1 MSNHLLVAVGL
12 FSLSYIAIISE
23 KINRMIVAMLGAVLM
38 IGFQVLSQEEAFGII
53 DFNTIGLLIGMM
65 VIVNILKRTGF
76 FQYLAIKMAK
86 AANGDPWKILFLF
99 ALTTVV
105 SSAFLDNVTT
115 VLLLAPVTFVIADTL
130 KMNPIPFMV
139 PMIFASNIGGTSTI
153 IGDATTI
160 MIGSATNFSFLY
172 FMKNMAPIALIAFAV
187 LILSMKFIYGK
198 SLKASDENRAAIFAL
213 DESKTISDKNLLI
226 KSLVILGI
234 TILGFILHQNLHLES
249 ATVALGGAMA
259 LLLLSKIDPEEILME
274 IEWNTI
280 FFFIGLFILVG
291 SLEKVGVIGML
302 AEKIVSLTDGNQ
314 FMTAMLILWI
324 AAILSSILD
333 NVPFVATMIPL
344 LKSMEQLTGVTTP
357 VVWFA
362 LAAGACLGGNGTL
375 IGASC
380 NVIIGGMLEKRNH
393 KIGFIEYMKIAYPT
407 MLLSIAAIAI
417 YMTVVYF

>member
-1 MSNHLLVAVGL
+1 MSNHLLIAVGL
-12 FSLSYIAIISE
+12 FSLTYIAIISE

-38 IGFQVLSQEEAFGII
+38 IGFQVLSQEEAFGIV

-65 VIVNILKRTGF
+65 IIVNILKRTGF
-76 FQYLAIKMAK
+76 FQFLAIKMAK
-86 AANGDPWKILFLF
+86 IAKGDPWKILFLF
-99 ALTTVV
+99 AMTTAI

-160 MIGSATNFSFLY
+160 MIGSATNFDFLY
-172 FMKNMAPIALIAFAV
+172 FLKNMGPIALIAFIV
-187 LILSMKFIYGK
+187 MIISMKFIYGK
-198 SLKASDENRAAIFAL
+198 QLKVTEENRKAVFEL
-213 DESKTISDKNLLI
+213 DESKTISDKPLLI
-226 KSLVILGI
+226 KSGVVLGV
-234 TILGFILHQNLHLES
+234 TILGFITHQALGLES
-249 ATVALGGAMA
+249 ATIALFGAMV
-259 LLLLSKIDPEEILME
+259 LLLLSKLDPEEILME

-291 SLEKVGVIGML
+291 SLEKVGVITML
-302 AEKIVSLTDGNQ
+302 AEQIVNLTQGNL
-314 FMTAMLILWI
+314 FMTTMLILWV
-324 AAILSSILD
+324 AAILSSFLD

-344 LKSMEQLTGVTTP
+344 LQNLEKITSVNAP
-357 VVWFA
+357 VLWFA

-380 NVIIGGMLEKRNH
+380 NVIIGGMLEKRGN
-393 KIGFIEYMKIAYPT
+393 KINFVDYLKVAFPT
-407 MLLSIAAIAI
+407 MILSIAAIAI
-417 YMTVVYF
+417 YFSVIYF

>member
-1 MSNHLLVAVGL
+1 MSNHLLVAVSI
-12 FSLSYIAIISE
+12 FSLSYITIISE
-23 KINRMIVAMLGAVLM
+23 KINRMIVALLGAVLM
-38 IGFQVLSQEEAFGII
+38 IGFHVLSQEEAFGIV

-65 VIVNILKRTGF
+65 IIVNILKRTGF

-86 AANGDPWKILFLF
+86 AANGDPWKIVFLF
-99 ALTTVV
+99 ALTTTV

-160 MIGSATNFSFLY
+160 MIGSATKFDFLY
-172 FMKNMAPIALIAFAV
+172 YAKNMAPIALIAFTV
-187 LILSMKFIYGK
+187 MILAMKLIYGK
-198 SLKASDENRAAIFAL
+198 ALKSSEENRKAIFAL
-213 DESKTISDKNLLI
+213 DETKTISNKSLLI
-226 KSLVILGI
+226 KCGI
-234 TILGFILHQNLHLES
+234 VLLFTILGFIMHQSLGLES
-249 ATVALGGAMA
+249 ATIALGGATI
-259 LLLLSKIDPEEILME
+259 LLLLSGLDPEEILVE

-291 SLEKVGVIGML
+291 SLEKVGVISLM
-302 AEKIVSLTDGNQ
+302 AEKIVALTQGNMY
-314 FMTAMLILWI
+314 MTAMLVLWV

-344 LKSMEQLTGVTTP
+344 LQNMEQLTGVQAP
-357 VVWFA
+357 VLWWA

-393 KIGFIEYMKIAYPT
+393 KINFLQYMKIAFPT
-407 MLLSIAAIAI
+407 MIASIAAIAVYI
-417 YMTVVYF
+417 TVFYF

>member
-1 MSNHLLVAVGL
+1 MGNQLLIAVSI
-12 FSLSYIAIISE
+12 FSLSYITIISE
-23 KINRMIVAMLGAVLM
+23 KINRMIVAMFGAVLM
-38 IGFQVLSQEEAFGII
+38 IGFHVLSQEEAFGIV

-65 VIVNILKRTGF
+65 IIVNILKRTGF

-86 AANGDPWKILFLF
+86 MANGDPWKIVFLF
-99 ALTTVV
+99 ALTTTV

-160 MIGSATNFSFLY
+160 MIGSATKFDFLY
-172 FMKNMAPIALIAFAV
+172 YAKNMAPIALIAFTV
-187 LILSMKFIYGK
+187 MILAMKLIYGK
-198 SLKASDENRAAIFAL
+198 ALKSSEENRKAIFAL
-213 DESKTISDKNLLI
+213 DETKTISNKSLLI
-226 KSLVILGI
+226 KCGI
-234 TILGFILHQNLHLES
+234 VLLFTILGFIMHQSLGLES
-249 ATVALGGAMA
+249 ATIALGGATI
-259 LLLLSKIDPEEILME
+259 LLLLSGLDPEEILVE

-291 SLEKVGVIGML
+291 SLEKVGVISLM
-302 AEKIVSLTDGNQ
+302 AEKIVALTQGNMY
-314 FMTAMLILWI
+314 MTAMLVLWV

-344 LKSMEQLTGVTTP
+344 LQNMEQLTGVQAP
-357 VVWFA
+357 VLWWA

-393 KIGFIEYMKIAYPT
+393 KINFLQYMKIAFPT
-407 MLLSIAAIAI
+407 MIASIAAIAVYI
-417 YMTVVYF
+417 TVFYF

>member
-12 FSLSYIAIISE
+12 FSLSYVAIISE

-198 SLKASDENRAAIFAL
+198 SLKASEENRAAIFSL

-226 KSLVILGI
+226 KSLVVLGI

-249 ATVALGGAMA
+249 ATVALGGAMT

-291 SLEKVGVIGML
+291 SLEKVGVIAML
-302 AEKIVSLTDGNQ
+302 ASKIVAVTNGNE

-344 LKSMEQLTGVTTP
+344 LKSMEQLTGTSAP

-407 MLLSIAAIAI
+407 MLLSIAAITV

>member
-12 FSLSYIAIISE
+12 FSLSYVAIISE

-105 SSAFLDNVTT
+105 SSALLDNVTT
-115 VLLLAPVTFVIADTL
+115 ILLLAPVTFVIADTL

-172 FMKNMAPIALIAFAV
+172 FAKNMAPIAFIAFVV
-187 LILSMKFIYGK
+187 LIISMKFIYGK
-198 SLKASDENRAAIFAL
+198 NLSASEENRAAIFSL
-213 DESKTISDKNLLI
+213 DETKTISDKKLLI
-226 KSLVILGI
+226 KSLVVLGI
-234 TILGFILHQNLHLES
+234 TIIGFILHQNLHLES
-249 ATVALGGAMA
+249 ATVALGGAMI
-259 LLLLSKIDPEEILME
+259 LLLISNIDPEEILME

-302 AEKIVSLTDGNQ
+302 AEKIVALTNGNQ

-393 KIGFIEYMKIAYPT
+393 KIGFIEYMKVAYPT
-407 MLLSIAAIAI
+407 MILSIAAITV

>member
-1 MSNHLLVAVGL
+1 MGNQLLIAVSI
-12 FSLSYIAIISE
+12 FSLSYITIISE
-23 KINRMIVAMLGAVLM
+23 KINRMIVALLGAVLM
-38 IGFQVLSQEEAFGII
+38 IGFHVLNQEEAFGIV

-65 VIVNILKRTGF
+65 IIVNILKRTGF

-86 AANGDPWKILFLF
+86 AANGDPWKIVFLF
-99 ALTTVV
+99 ALTTTV

-160 MIGSATNFSFLY
+160 MIGSATKFDFIY
-172 FMKNMAPIALIAFAV
+172 FAKNMVPICLIAFGVMIIA
-187 LILSMKFIYGK
+187 MKLIYGK
-198 SLKASDENRAAIFAL
+198 ALQSTEENRKAIFAL
-213 DESKTISDKNLLI
+213 DETKTISNKNLLI
-226 KSLVILGI
+226 KCGAVLLL
-234 TILGFILHQNLHLES
+234 TIIGFISHQALGLES
-249 ATVALGGAMA
+249 ATIALGGATV
-259 LLLLSKIDPEEILME
+259 LLLLSGIDPEEILME

-291 SLEKVGVIGML
+291 SLEKVGVISMM
-302 AEKIVSLTDGNQ
+302 ATKIVDLTQGNLY
-314 FMTAMLILWI
+314 FTAMLILWV
-324 AAILSSILD
+324 AALMSSILD

-344 LKSMEQLTGVTTP
+344 LQNMEKLTGVQSP
-357 VVWFA
+357 VLWWA

-393 KIGFIEYMKIAYPT
+393 KINFLDYMKIAFPV
-407 MLLSIAAIAI
+407 MLLSIGAIAVYI
-417 YMTVVYF
+417 TVFYF

>member
-1 MSNHLLVAVGL
+1 MSNHLLVAVSL

-38 IGFQVLSQEEAFGII
+38 IGFQVLSQEEAFSIV

-86 AANGDPWKILFLF
+86 AANGDPWKIVFLF
-99 ALTTVV
+99 ALTTTV

-160 MIGSATNFSFLY
+160 MIGSATNFDFVYFL
-172 FMKNMAPIALIAFAV
+172 KNMAPICALAFAV
-187 LILSMKFIYGK
+187 MIVAMKLIYGK
-198 SLKASDENRAAIFAL
+198 SLVATDENRKAIFAL
-213 DESKTISDKNLLI
+213 DESKTISDMGLL
-226 KSLVILGI
+226 KKCLAILAM
-234 TILGFILHQNLHLES
+234 TIIGFIFHKSLHLES
-249 ATVALGGAMA
+249 ATVALGGAMV
-259 LLLLSKIDPEEILME
+259 LLLLSKLDPEEILME

-291 SLEKVGVIGML
+291 SLVKVGVIGML
-302 AEKIVSLTDGNQ
+302 AEQIVALTNGNLYL
-314 FMTAMLILWI
+314 TAMLILWV

-344 LKSMEQLTGVTTP
+344 LQSMEKLTGTTSP

-393 KIGFIEYMKIAYPT
+393 KIGFINYMKIAYPT
-407 MLLSIAAIAI
+407 MLLSIAAIAVYITVI
-417 YMTVVYF
+417 YF

>member
-12 FSLSYIAIISE
+12 FSLTYIAIISE

-38 IGFQVLSQEEAFGII
+38 IGFQVLSQEEAFGIV

-65 VIVNILKRTGF
+65 IIVNVLKRTGF

-99 ALTTVV
+99 ALTTAI

-130 KMNPIPFMV
+130 EMNPIPFMI
-139 PMIFASNIGGTSTI
+139 PMIFASNIGGTATI

-160 MIGSATNFSFLY
+160 MIGSATNFDFLY
-172 FMKNMAPIALIAFAV
+172 FLKNMAPIAVIAFA
-187 LILSMKFIYGK
+187 IMIISMKLIYGK
-198 SLKASDENRAAIFAL
+198 QLKVTDKNRSAVSTL
-213 DESKTISDKNLLI
+213 DESKTISDKPLLV
-226 KSLVILGI
+226 KSAIVLGI
-234 TILGFILHQNLHLES
+234 TILGFITHKALGLES
-249 ATVALGGAMA
+249 ATIALFGAMI
-259 LLLLSKIDPEEILME
+259 LLLLSKLDPEEILME

-291 SLEKVGVIGML
+291 SLEKVGVINLL
-302 AEKIVSLTDGNQ
+302 AQQIVNLTQGNL
-314 FMTAMLILWI
+314 FMTAMLVLWV
-324 AAILSSILD
+324 AAILSSFLD

-344 LKSMEQLTGVTTP
+344 LQNLEKITSVNAP
-357 VVWFA
+357 VLWFA

-393 KIGFIEYMKIAYPT
+393 KINFIDYMKVAFPT
-407 MLLSIAAIAI
+407 MIISIAAIAI
-417 YMTVVYF
+417 YISVIYF